1 MNFLISQFLNAYV
14 IQDINLT
21 LKEFAL
27 KFALVLTKFQILMA
41 VFVLLALLE
50 TLLEIVFKFHAQ
62 LMNIFLMEFVPV
74 FQDFSEILKD
84 YVKKAVIQMNFLLMI
99 NVIVL
104 KTMSEILMES
114 VFISLQLVELMK
126 FLIIMFVNV
135 NLAMLEAL
143 IMFVLSV

>member
-1 MNFLISQFLNAYV
+1 MNFSITQFLNAYV
-14 IQDINLT
+14 IQVINLI

-27 KFALVLTKFQILMA
+27 KSALVLTKFQLLMA

-50 TLLEIVFKFHAQ
+50 TLSEIVFKFHAQ
-62 LMNIFLMEFVPV
+62 LMNVFLMEFVSV

-84 YVKKAVIQMNFLLMI
+84 YAKKAVIQMNFSLMI

-114 VFISLQLVELMK
+114 AFLSLQFVELMK

-135 NLAMLEAL
+135 NLAMLETL